1 MYSKRDVRHAAYH
14 NYHVPHDSAFDSSPM
29 SPPSTDDASIDESS
43 IDDHPI
49 AMSTDLPSSSPLLP
63 PPAASASSASSA
75 SAASSSGLVDDY
87 DVPTCRICFEADG
100 ELIIPCLCAGSSQHI
115 HRQCLDDW
123 RAVNIGRP
131 AFSQCSTC
139 HFQYVY
145 EPILSSSAEQ
155 SHNALKYR
163 LLLVRDITLVLVAV
177 QLLLLLFAYAI
188 GSLDRLA
195 GDNIKL
201 ALPSTSPYVLFYLT
215 ALLLSLAL
223 LGLFGL
229 IAKCC
234 GWEDRL
240 LQRHPLQREGCCDDG
255 CACTQWDCHHCCRI
269 GGGGGGGGEALIVM
283 LVIVVV
289 VLAVFGIF
297 YGILYG
303 SMIVERLSSRHV
315 KRRWYRNEVE
325 KFRVVD
331 WTTHLGELRGK
342 RGSSNQRRSVV
353 LSP

>member
-1 MYSKRDVRHAAYH
+1 MYSKRDIRHTSYH
-14 NYHVPHDSAFDSSPM
+14 SYHMPHDTALDALDSSPS
-29 SPPSTDDASIDESS
+29 SPPF

-49 AMSTDLPSSSPLLP
+49 AMSSDVPSSPLLP
-63 PPAASASSASSA
+63 ASLPPD
-75 SAASSSGLVDDY
+75 SSGLIADY
-87 DVPTCRICFEADG
+87 DVPSCRICFEPDG
-100 ELIIPCLCAGSSQHI
+100 DLIIPCLCAGSSQFI

-123 RAVNIGRP
+123 RAVNINRP

-139 HFQYVY
+139 HFPYVY
-145 EPILSSSAEQ
+145 EPIVQSSAEQ
-155 SHNALKYR
+155 SQNTVKYR
-163 LLLVRDITLVLVAV
+163 LLLVRDITLVMLAV
-177 QLLLLLFAYAI
+177 QLVLLLFAYLV
-188 GSLDRLA
+188 GCLDRAA
-195 GDNIKL
+195 GDNIQL
-201 ALPSTSPYVLFYLT
+201 ALPSTSPYLLFYLT
-215 ALLLSLAL
+215 ALLFSLAL

-240 LQRHPLQREGCCDDG
+240 LQRHPLQREACCDEG
-255 CACTQWDCHHCCRI
+255 CACSNWECHHCCRVG

-325 KFRVVD
+325 KYRVVD
-331 WTTHLGELRGK
+331 WTGNLGQL
-342 RGSSNQRRSVV
+342 QRKERKDK
-353 LSP
+353 

>member
-1 MYSKRDVRHAAYH
+1 MYNKRDIRHTSFHSYH
-14 NYHVPHDSAFDSSPM
+14 MSHDTALDSSPTT
-29 SPPSTDDASIDESS
+29 PPSIDDQ

-49 AMSTDLPSSSPLLP
+49 AMSSDLPSSSSTSLLP
-63 PPAASASSASSA
+63 PPLFPSSPSPT
-75 SAASSSGLVDDY
+75 GLVEDY
-87 DVPTCRICFEADG
+87 DLPTCRICFEPDG
-100 ELIIPCLCAGSSQHI
+100 ELIIPCLCAGSSQYI

-123 RAVNIGRP
+123 RAVNINRP

-155 SHNALKYR
+155 TQNALKYR
-163 LLLVRDITLVLVAV
+163 LLLIRDITLVILAV
-177 QLLLLLFAYAI
+177 QLVLVLFA
-188 GSLDRLA
+188 SLVGFLDQAA
-195 GDNIKL
+195 GDNIRL
-201 ALPSTSPYVLFYLT
+201 ALPSTNPYLLFYLT
-215 ALLLSLAL
+215 ALLFSLAL

-255 CACTQWDCHHCCRI
+255 CACTNWDCQHCCRVG

-325 KFRVVD
+325 KYRVVD
-331 WTTHLGELRGK
+331 WTGNLGELK
-342 RGSSNQRRSVV
+342 RKERKDK
-353 LSP
+353 

>member
-1 MYSKRDVRHAAYH
+1 MYSKRDIRHTSFHSYH
-14 NYHVPHDSAFDSSPM
+14 MHDTALDSSPT
-29 SPPSTDDASIDESS
+29 SPPS
-43 IDDHPI
+43 IDDSLDDHQI
-49 AMSTDLPSSSPLLP
+49 SMSSDVPSSTPLLP
-63 PPAASASSASSA
+63 PSPVPSSQ
-75 SAASSSGLVDDY
+75 SGLVDDY
-87 DVPTCRICFEADG
+87 DVPTCRICFDPDG
-100 ELIIPCLCAGSSQHI
+100 ELIIPCLCKGSSQYI

-123 RAVNIGRP
+123 RAVNINKP

-139 HFQYVY
+139 HFPYVY
-145 EPILSSSAEQ
+145 EPIVTTSAEQ
-155 SHNALKYR
+155 TQNALKYR
-163 LLLVRDITLVLVAV
+163 LLLVRDVALFILAVQLVLV
-177 QLLLLLFAYAI
+177 LFASLI
-188 GSLDRLA
+188 GLLDRAA
-195 GDNIKL
+195 GDNIRL
-201 ALPSTSPYVLFYLT
+201 ALPSSSPYLLFYLT
-215 ALLLSLAL
+215 ALLLSLVL

-255 CACTQWDCHHCCRI
+255 CACTNWECHHCCRF

-331 WTTHLGELRGK
+331 WTGNLGELHRK
-342 RGSSNQRRSVV
+342 ERKDK
-353 LSP
+353 